1 MQAVLI
7 GEEGGER
14 KGGEGVPAEG
24 RVLLV
29 GSHRE
34 LDRGNKLSRLV
45 LSK

>member
-1 MQAVLI
+1 MVVNGYGPVIDAGAV
-7 GEEGGER
+7 
-14 KGGEGVPAEG
+14 
-24 RVLLV
+24 VLLV